1 MQGSEVR
8 VWVAHPSAFGEAER
22 EALRLLLDDDQRQRA
37 DRLRFE
43 ADRHASVIAQGLCR
57 NMLGALAGISPEK
70 VRFTR
75 DAHGKPSA
83 QGAASPW
90 YFSLS
95 HTRGLVACAASLHG
109 PLGIDVEA
117 ADAHP
122 QDADVLDLFLRA
134 PEDGVLDQRGAS
146 GFYAC
151 WTALEA
157 YWKARGTGLTSAN
170 PRLVLSRPD
179 GPLQAAL
186 EGDPAQASRLFITP
200 IEAADGFA
208 VALACGWVP
217 TLQLAVWTPMHLN
230 NRKSA
235 TNVPSYPAAARP
247 LPQFPVV
254 A

>member
-22 EALRLLLDDDQRQRA
+22 ESLRLLLDDDQRQRA

-57 NMLGALAGISPEK
+57 EMLGALAGIPPGE

-90 YFSLS
+90 FFSVS

-117 ADAHP
+117 EDDHP
-122 QDADVLDLFLRA
+122 EDADVLDLFMRA
-134 PEDGVLDQRGAS
+134 PDEGVLEQRGPKA
-146 GFYAC
+146 FYAC

-170 PRLVLSRPD
+170 PRLVLSRPE
-179 GPLQAAL
+179 GPLHAAL
-186 EGDPAQASRLFITP
+186 EGDSAQASRLFITP

-217 TLQLAVWTPMHLN
+217 TLQLAVLAPAHRDI
-230 NRKSA
+230 RKSA
-235 TNVPSYPAAARP
+235 TNVPSYSAAAEP